1 LGNEVQMMI
10 DEARIEAAVREF
22 LLAVG
27 EDISREGLQATPSR
41 VARMALEL
49 LAGMDTDPR
58 EALKAQFT
66 EAGHEE
72 MVVVRDISF
81 SSMCEHHLLPFV
93 GKAHI
98 AYIPGQGRIVG
109 LSKLARVVEGYS
121 RRLQLQERLTKQIA
135 DALTEQLKPRGVL
148 VVLEAEHMCM
158 SVRGVKRPEAR
169 TVTSALRG
177 IFKTDLRTR
186 EEALSLIRAP

>member
-1 LGNEVQMMI
+1 MMI